1 MRISDWSSDVC
12 SSDLDDDQRLVVLE
26 IGFDHRPQAAP
37 AAEEH
42 GDVPGPRG
50 FLDVANPHR
59 MRRTCF
65 LAALATDDD
74 EIGFRRMRQRLVEW
88 QPEPLAAITGATV
101 CLHDAAKWHEA
112 DAGTQP
118 ALPDVAQDAYRTQ
131 AHNAAH
137 RR

>member
-1 MRISDWSSDVC
+1 MGIRRGPREVDVTAK
-12 SSDLDDDQRLVVLE
+12 SGLRREEMGGAAESLATVIAVDRDDDQRLVVLE

-50 FLDVANPHR
+50 FLDVAHPHR

-74 EIGFRRMRQRLVEW
+74 EIGFRRLRRSEASRAGKGWVQ
-88 QPEPLAAITGATV
+88 TGE
-101 CLHDAAKWHEA
+101 CRW
-112 DAGTQP
+112 
-118 ALPDVAQDAYRTQ
+118 VAF
-131 AHNAAH
+131 N
-137 RR
+137 

>member
-1 MRISDWSSDVC
+1 MGIRRGPREVDVTAK
-12 SSDLDDDQRLVVLE
+12 SGLRREEMGGAAESLATVIAVDRDDDQRLVVLE

-74 EIGFRRMRQRLVEW
+74 EKIGRASCRES
-88 QPEPLAAITGATV
+88 V
-101 CLHDAAKWHEA
+101 C
-112 DAGTQP
+112 QY
-118 ALPDVAQDAYRTQ
+118 V
-131 AHNAAH
+131 
-137 RR
+137 